1 MKSGTREHDGRSK
14 PIGGFSLIETLIVV
28 AIIGIIAAMA
38 VPTLLGGTA
47 DERLKSTARDVAGAF
62 TVARSEAIRT
72 GNIHIVFIGTDAAGN
87 ALPNVN
93 GGGAALIAIVNDG
106 APGSLNQN
114 CQIDAGEISS
124 LIDSNLGVAGGI
136 MAGVTQMAED
146 LGAGAPATGSTF
158 TEPDGATASS
168 WVLFRPE
175 GTVHSFD
182 ALCVE
187 GALGS
192 GAGGIYINNG
202 QKQFGILLRP
212 LGGTRVRLWEGGGVN
227 QWAT

>member
-1 MKSGTREHDGRSK
+1 MESGTREQGGRAK

-38 VPTLLGGTA
+38 IPTLLGGTA

-62 TVARSEAIRT
+62 TLARSEAIRT

-87 ALPNVN
+87 ALPNAS
-93 GGGAALIAIVNDG
+93 GGAALIAIVDDG
-106 APGSLNQN
+106 MPGALNQN
-114 CQIDAGEISS
+114 CQIDAGEVRS
-124 LIDSNLGVAGGI
+124 LIASNLGVGGGI
-136 MAGVTQMAED
+136 MPGVTQMPED

-158 TEPDGATASS
+158 TEPDGATAAS

-192 GAGGIYINNG
+192 GGGGIYINNG